1 MSVSILD
8 AGQLVDELGNNI
20 VGLCH
25 PDNLVVVH
33 QQESG
38 DTVRGSA
45 TLTASSLPPDEFCSC
60 LPTNDAFLEGIVKH
74 NPKYAIEKNI
84 SLLCIICYV
93 VE

>member
-8 AGQLVDELGNNI
+8 AGQVVDELGNNI

-38 DTVRGSA
+38 DIVRSA
-45 TLTASSLPPDEFCSC
+45 SLTASSLPPDEFCSC
-60 LPTNDAFLEGIVKH
+60 LPTNDAFLEGIIKH
-74 NPKYAIEKNI
+74 NPKYGINQIKAFKFF
-84 SLLCIICYV
+84 S
-93 VE
+93 